1 MVAVLAVA
9 CLTLQ
14 PVSSLIE
21 SAFADTGTGSVSIN
35 SPGVPVV
42 ENFDTLSNTG
52 TANTTLPVGW
62 YLTETGGGARDNEQY
77 AADNGSSNTG
87 DTYSYGATGATERAF
102 GGLQSGTLIPVIGA
116 KLTNNTGVPVTSL
129 SVTYTG

>member
-21 SAFADTGTGSVSIN
+21 SAFADTGTGSVGIN

-42 ENFDTLSNTG
+42 ENFDTLADTG

-102 GGLQSGTLIPVIGA
+102 GGL
-116 KLTNNTGVPVTSL
+116 
-129 SVTYTG
+129 